1 MTHLD
6 ELFPDGPRAGDAGTA
21 VLDDHHTAR
30 QLREM
35 IGEPRQNRA
44 SATSDADARALADMV
59 QAAARTAVPVGAGS
73 GEPSRSKKRARR
85 SVDAVTLSAA
95 ALAVVSLVV
104 AGTVGGIQM
113 ATASPAASAV
123 ESLEA
128 DEAALLNAHQSL
140 KTAQDRLVA
149 DVDAQ
154 TAEAAQ
160 LRSTLT
166 GTSTAPDPAGELDDA
181 PLAVTDAAALAT
193 ALAAVD
199 AYTSGLE
206 AITVPEL
213 PAEYARADI
222 DEDSLVEVG
231 GAIDGVQ
238 ERLVAMDDA
247 TAEARAVR
255 ERFDALRPT
264 VDEAVAAYAASF
276 VPAAAAAIARY
287 PDGEESLRAA
297 VSDVAA
303 RVAAADLW
311 SAEGRSALAAYRD
324 AYVALAAD
332 QLRFEIEREQREDA
346 NQWRPQQQ
354 QQQSGDGNQTPPTE
368 GSTDPGTGV
377 TPPVTNPG
385 GGEPD
390 PGGETPPDGEGTP

>member
-1 MTHLD
+1 MTDLN

-30 QLREM
+30 RLREM
-35 IGEPRQNRA
+35 IGEPRQVGA
-44 SATSDADARALADMV
+44 STGSVADARALADMV
-59 QAAARTAVPVGAGS
+59 QAAARTAVPVAVVS
-73 GEPSRSKKRARR
+73 GEPMRKKKRPRR

-95 ALAVVSLVV
+95 SLAVVALVV

-128 DEAALLNAHQSL
+128 DEAALLNAQQSL
-140 KTAQDRLVA
+140 KTAHDRLVT
-149 DVDAQ
+149 DIDAQ

-160 LRSTLT
+160 LRSALT
-166 GTSTAPDPAGELDDA
+166 ETSTAPDPAGGLDDA
-181 PLAVTDAAALAT
+181 PIAVTDASALA
-193 ALAAVD
+193 AAVAAVD
-199 AYTSGLE
+199 AYSRGLA

-213 PAEYARADI
+213 PAGYVRDDI

-255 ERFDALRPT
+255 EQLDALRPT
-264 VDEAVAAYAASF
+264 ADPAVKAYAASF
-276 VPAAAAAIARY
+276 GPAAQAALARY
-287 PDGEESLRAA
+287 PDAEESLRTAVTDAA
-297 VSDVAA
+297 V
-303 RVAAADLW
+303 RVASADLW
-311 SAEGRSALAAYRD
+311 AADARSVLSAYRD

-332 QLRFEIEREQREDA
+332 QLRFEIEREQREQA
-346 NQWRPQQQ
+346 EQWQPQEQQ
-354 QQQSGDGNQTPPTE
+354 GDGNQTPPTDGTTDPGAGVTPPATDP
-368 GSTDPGTGV
+368 GSGETDPGT
-377 TPPVTNPG
+377 
-385 GGEPD
+385 D
-390 PGGETPPDGEGTP
+390 PPPDGEGTP

>member
-30 QLREM
+30 RLREM
-35 IGEPRQNRA
+35 IGEPRQSRA
-44 SATSDADARALADMV
+44 AATSDADARALADMV

-149 DVDAQ
+149 DIDAQ

-160 LRSTLT
+160 LRSALT

-181 PLAVTDAAALAT
+181 PLAVTDAAALTA

-199 AYTSGLE
+199 AYASGLA
-206 AITVPEL
+206 AITLPEL
-213 PAEYARADI
+213 PAQYARADI

-255 ERFDALRPT
+255 EKFDALRPT
-264 VDEAVAAYAASF
+264 ADVAVDAYAASF
-276 VPAAAAAIARY
+276 VPAAAAAITRY
-287 PDGEESLRAA
+287 PDGEESLRTA
-297 VSDVAA
+297 VTDAAA

-311 SAEGRSALAAYRD
+311 TAEGRSALAAYRD

-332 QLRFEIEREQREDA
+332 QLRFEIEREQREDM
-346 NQWRPQQQ
+346 NQWQPQQQ
-354 QQQSGDGNQTPPTE
+354 QQQQGDGNQTPPTE

-385 GGEPD
+385 GGETD

>member
-30 QLREM
+30 RLREM
-35 IGEPRQNRA
+35 IGEPRQSGA

-59 QAAARTAVPVGAGS
+59 EAAARTAVPVGAGS
-73 GEPSRSKKRARR
+73 GESSRPKKRPRR
-85 SVDAVTLSAA
+85 SIDAVTLAA
-95 ALAVVSLVV
+95 ASLAVVALVV

-140 KTAQDRLVA
+140 KTAGDRLVA
-149 DVDAQ
+149 DIDAQ

-166 GTSTAPDPAGELDDA
+166 GTSTAADPAGELDDA

-199 AYTSGLE
+199 AYASGL
-206 AITVPEL
+206 AGITVPSL
-213 PAEYARADI
+213 PADYVRDDI
-222 DEDSLVEVG
+222 DADSLVEVG

-238 ERLVAMDDA
+238 ERLVAMDAA

-255 ERFDALRPT
+255 ERLDALRPT
-264 VDEAVAAYAASF
+264 ADAAVAAYAASF
-276 VPAAAAAIARY
+276 VPAADAAIARY
-287 PDGEESLRAA
+287 PDAEDSLRTA
-297 VSDVAA
+297 VSDAAA

-311 SAEGRSALAAYRD
+311 TAEGRSALAAYRD
-324 AYVALAAD
+324 AFAALAAD
-332 QLRFEIEREQREDA
+332 QLRFEIEREQREEA
-346 NQWRPQQQ
+346 NQWQPQQQ
-354 QQQSGDGNQTPPTE
+354 QQQGDGNQTPPTE

-377 TPPVTNPG
+377 TPTVPNPG

-390 PGGETPPDGEGTP
+390 PGTDPPPDGEGTP

>member
-6 ELFPDGPRAGDAGTA
+6 DLFPDGPRAGDAGSV

-30 QLREM
+30 RLREM
-35 IGEPRQNRA
+35 IGEPRQSGA
-44 SATSDADARALADMV
+44 AATSDADARALADMV

-73 GEPSRSKKRARR
+73 GESSRSKKRPRR
-85 SVDAVTLSAA
+85 SVDAVTVSAA
-95 ALAVVSLVV
+95 SLAVVALVV

-140 KTAQDRLVA
+140 KTAQDRLIA
-149 DVDAQ
+149 DIDAQ
-154 TAEAAQ
+154 TAEVAP
-160 LRSTLT
+160 LRSALT
-166 GTSTAPDPAGELDDA
+166 ATSTAPDPAGEPDDA
-181 PLAVTDAAALAT
+181 PIAVTDAAALAT

-199 AYTSGLE
+199 AYASGLA

-238 ERLVAMDDA
+238 ERLVAVDDA

-255 ERFDALRPT
+255 ERFDALRPVADVA
-264 VDEAVAAYAASF
+264 VDAYAASF
-276 VPAAAAAIARY
+276 VPAAAAALGRY

-297 VSDVAA
+297 VTAAAA

-311 SAEGRSALAAYRD
+311 TVEGRSALAAYRD
-324 AYVALAAD
+324 AFVALAAD
-332 QLRFEIEREQREDA
+332 QLRFEIERDQREDM
-346 NQWRPQQQ
+346 NQWQPPQQQ
-354 QQQSGDGNQTPPTE
+354 QQGDGTQNPPTE

-377 TPPVTNPG
+377 TPPVTDPG

>member
-30 QLREM
+30 RLREM
-35 IGEPRQNRA
+35 IGEPRQSRA
-44 SATSDADARALADMV
+44 AATSDADARALADMV

-149 DVDAQ
+149 DIDAQ

-160 LRSTLT
+160 LRSALT
-166 GTSTAPDPAGELDDA
+166 GTSTAPDPAGEIDDE
-181 PLAVTDAAALAT
+181 PLVVTDAAALAA

-199 AYTSGLE
+199 AYVSGLA
-206 AITVPEL
+206 AITLPEL
-213 PAEYARADI
+213 PAQYARADI

-255 ERFDALRPT
+255 EKFDALRPT
-264 VDEAVAAYAASF
+264 ADVAVDAYAASF
-276 VPAAAAAIARY
+276 VPAAAAAITRY
-287 PDGEESLRAA
+287 PDGEESLRTA
-297 VSDVAA
+297 VTDAAA

-311 SAEGRSALAAYRD
+311 TAEGRSALAAYRD

-332 QLRFEIEREQREDA
+332 QLRFEIEREQREQE
-346 NQWRPQQQ
+346 NQWQPQQQ

-368 GSTDPGTGV
+368 GNADPGTGV
-377 TPPVTNPG
+377 TPPVTGPG
-385 GGEPD
+385 GSDPD
-390 PGGETPPDGEGTP
+390 PGTDPPPDGEGTP